1 MTVRRATP
9 DDRELLRRLWTEFD
23 EELETPDFL
32 GETWEQAWPDVER
45 HVRQGVALVAEA
57 EDGEPVGFALA
68 NLGET
73 NPRSA
78 HLTDLYVRPDARR
91 SGVAK
96 ELLAAVAAAAREAGF
111 AHLTLE
117 VASGNAQARAVYDRL
132 GFREVQRVLAAEV
145 EALAARLEGPAG
157 ESFGSV
163 HAQTDDL
170 PAVERA
176 VRQVVPR
183 LGRSGGSVVAP
194 PRNGWIGVYDELCDR
209 DPAALRRLAR
219 ELSDRFGVVL
229 AAGVEAGAVVRYALL
244 DRGRLLDE
252 YLSVP
257 EFHGPLPPGDA
268 VALRANPTV
277 VARVTGAD
285 PARVRTVARTA
296 SSPAE
301 LPPAPRLAAAIGEVL
316 GVAGLDH
323 GFARAAEVAGA
334 VEIRWG

>member
-9 DDRELLRRLWTEFD
+9 EDRELLRELWSAFV
-23 EELETPDFL
+23 EELDTPELL

-45 HVRQGVALVAEA
+45 HVRQGVALVAE
-57 EDGEPVGFALA
+57 DGDPVGFALA

-73 NPRSA
+73 NPRTA

-91 SGVAK
+91 RGVGK

-117 VASGNAQARAVYDRL
+117 VGSGNHDARAVYERL
-132 GFREVQRVLAAEV
+132 GFREVQRVLAVEV
-145 EALAARLEGPAG
+145 EALAVRLEAPSG

-163 HAQTDDL
+163 HAQTDDV
-170 PAVERA
+170 PAVDRA

-183 LGRSGGSVVAP
+183 IGRSGGSVVTPA
-194 PRNGWIGVYDELCDR
+194 RNGWVAVYDELCDR

-219 ELSDRFGVVL
+219 ELSDRFGVAL
-229 AAGVEAGAVVRYALL
+229 AVGVEVGAVVRYALL
-244 DRGRLLDE
+244 DRGRIVDE

-268 VALRANPTV
+268 VALRANATV

-285 PARVRTVARTA
+285 PARVRAVARTA

-301 LPPAPRLAAAIGEVL
+301 LPPAPELAAAIGEVL
-316 GVAGLDH
+316 GVAGVDH
-323 GFARAAEVAGA
+323 GFAEATGLPGA
-334 VEIRWG
+334 STIRHG

>member
-1 MTVRRATP
+1 VTVRRATP
-9 DDRELLRRLWTEFD
+9 DDRELLRQLWTEFTG
-23 EELETPDFL
+23 ELETPELL

-68 NLGET
+68 NLGES
-73 NPRSA
+73 NPRTA
-78 HLTDLYVRPDARR
+78 HLTDMYVRPAARR
-91 SGVAK
+91 RGLAK

-132 GFREVQRVLAAEV
+132 GFREVQRVLASEV
-145 EALAARLEGPAG
+145 EALATRLETPAG
-157 ESFGSV
+157 DSFGSV

-209 DPAALRRLAR
+209 DPSTLRRLAR

-229 AAGVEAGAVVRYALL
+229 AIGVEAGAVVRYALL
-244 DRGRLLDE
+244 DRGRIVDE

-285 PARVRTVARTA
+285 PSRVRAVARTA
-296 SSPAE
+296 ASPGE
-301 LPPAPRLAAAIGEVL
+301 LPPAPELATAIGEVL
-316 GVAGLDH
+316 GVDGVGHGVAG
-323 GFARAAEVAGA
+323 AAEIPGA